1 MAWKKVPPELVEFL
15 DAAMVPYETERRSM
29 FGCPVHFM
37 SNNMCVGAHED
48 NIMLRLR
55 PEDQD
60 ELFAAQEEAMPFM
73 PMGRRMREYV
83 LLPAVLYND
92 EVVFEEWLRR
102 SHEYVSSLPPKEK
115 KAGRKRKKK
124 TTEQ

>member
-15 DAAMVPYETERRSM
+15 DAAVIPYETERRSM
-29 FGCPVHFM
+29 FGSPVHFIN
-37 SNNMCVGAHED
+37 NNMFVGAHED

-55 PEDQD
+55 SEDQD
-60 ELFAAQEEAMPFM
+60 ELFVAREEAMPFM
-73 PMGRRMREYV
+73 PMGRRMKEYV

-92 EVVFEEWLRR
+92 EAVLEEWLRR

-115 KAGRKRKKK
+115 KARRKRKMKP
-124 TTEQ
+124 TEQ